1 MSFDFSE
8 PELLMPAD
16 TRAVAALVTAAADL
30 ALVVDGSDIIK
41 DISHSLALRPGTSI
55 ADWRGQA
62 VDSVVEAA
70 SLPTLRKGL
79 KNARDGRHAQ
89 RFDISHKI
97 DGERTL
103 PIQYSALRIGDQGR
117 IVLMGRDMRPVSDL
131 QSRLLANRQAA
142 EQSTRNQKQA
152 EAYYRLLFE
161 TASDAIV
168 FVDAES
174 GKIRELNTRA
184 GSLLDIASADA
195 NGKKFVSLFEKSRQ
209 ADIRSM
215 LSEVFFSGMPAR
227 LRIQLPA
234 SGTVTL
240 AAELFRA
247 GDLTLTMVRLLATGE
262 TATDADA
269 ANDFDVEALVR
280 GASEAILLTDV
291 DGKVF
296 WTNESFLV
304 LAGIPLA
311 AHALGK
317 SVDDFLAWSPIERE
331 SLFDAVRRHGR
342 VPSFAVTVRGAK
354 GQTSE
359 VDLSAIAMSSG
370 STPGYGFVMRVRDTD
385 ETTTGRGNSDL
396 MRTAE
401 SLVEMIGRVPM
412 KDLVRDTTDVIER
425 MCIEAA
431 LKLTGNNRASTARVL
446 GLSRQALYLKMH
458 RFGIADAE

>member
-16 TRAVAALVTAAADL
+16 SRAMAALVTAAADL
-30 ALVVDGSDIIK
+30 TLVVDGSDIIK
-41 DISHSLALRPGTSI
+41 DMSHNLALRPGSSL

-62 VDSVVEAA
+62 VDSVIDVA
-70 SLPTLRKGL
+70 SRPKLRRAL
-79 KNARDGRHAQ
+79 KAARDGQRVQ
-89 RFDISHKI
+89 RFDVSHTI
-97 DGERTL
+97 DGERAL
-103 PIQYSALRIGDQGR
+103 PIQYSALKIGSKGR
-117 IVLMGRDMRPVSDL
+117 IVLMGRDMRAVSDL
-131 QSRLLANRQAA
+131 QSRLLANRQAVDQTA
-142 EQSTRNQKQA
+142 RSQKQA
-152 EAYYRLLFE
+152 EAHYRLLFE
-161 TASDAIV
+161 TGSDAIV
-168 FVDAES
+168 FIDAES

-184 GSLLDIASADA
+184 GSLLDVANADA
-195 NGKKFVSLFEKSRQ
+195 SGKKFVSLFEKSRQ

-215 LSEVFFSGMPAR
+215 LSEVSVSGMPAR

-234 SGTVTL
+234 SGVVTL
-240 AAELFRA
+240 VAELFRA
-247 GDLTLTMVRLLATGE
+247 ADLSLTMVRLLATGE
-262 TATDADA
+262 DATDADA

-291 DGKVF
+291 EGKVF

-317 SVDDFLAWSPIERE
+317 SVDDFLAWSTIERE
-331 SLFDAVRRHGR
+331 SLLDAVRRHGR
-342 VPSFAVTVRGAK
+342 VPSFSVTVRGAK
-354 GQTSE
+354 GQTTE
-359 VDLSAIAMSSG
+359 VDLSAIAMG
-370 STPGYGFVMRVRDTD
+370 GATPGYGFVMRVSDAD
-385 ETTTGRGNSDL
+385 QPATGRGNSDL